1 MVEIGQ
7 FVRVDLSCIIV
18 IHLVSCIVQRF
29 VCFLCIFVY
38 FTITDAL
45 KTARFFKSER
55 NPPIPAKISKYFI
68 STNHL
73 LSDFSNKKTVKLF
86 SKLDRHIDIF
96 IPSSSVC
103 SLSSLTIWKS
113 STSGITPSV
122 LPLSK
127 IQCKVPISS
136 ICSIFFCCVGF
147 DFLFGENWRKASTVL
162 YLKFLPSKRKKARKC
177 ELFGHNIYFIAQ
189 VWCG

>member
-1 MVEIGQ
+1 MKSEISTSI
-7 FVRVDLSCIIV
+7 FCFSISSEILSTCLYFLKLISSSYSLPSIY
-18 IHLVSCIVQRF
+18 LAVS
-29 VCFLCIFVY
+29 
-38 FTITDAL
+38 DSL
-45 KTARFFKSER
+45 KAARFSSPER

-86 SKLDRHIDIF
+86 SKPDRHIDIF
-96 IPSSSVC
+96 ISSVG

-113 STSGITPSV
+113 STPGITPSV

-127 IQCKVPISS
+127 TQCTVPISS

-147 DFLFGENWRKASTVL
+147 DFLFCENR
-162 YLKFLPSKRKKARKC
+162 
-177 ELFGHNIYFIAQ
+177 
-189 VWCG
+189 

>member
-1 MVEIGQ
+1 MVEMGQ
-7 FVRVDLSCIIV
+7 FVMVDLSCIIV

-29 VCFLCIFVY
+29 VCFFSISIYLAVS
-38 FTITDAL
+38 DAL
-45 KTARFFKSER
+45 KAAHFFKSER

-113 STSGITPSV
+113 STPGITPSV
-122 LPLSK
+122 LPL
-127 IQCKVPISS
+127 
-136 ICSIFFCCVGF
+136 CSIFFV
-147 DFLFGENWRKASTVL
+147 V
-162 YLKFLPSKRKKARKC
+162 
-177 ELFGHNIYFIAQ
+177 
-189 VWCG
+189 